1 MSRITETQLAERWG
15 VTTRTLQLWRKNGQG
30 PAFVRIGPK
39 SVFYREAD
47 IEAYEDA
54 CTVNRRPGFKS
65 TIRRAAGAL
74 DLLAQQSKSD
84 KARTTLSTLRDEL
97 RSLI

>member
-54 CTVNRRPGFKS
+54 CTVNRRPGFKA

-74 DLLAQQSKSD
+74 AVLAEQAKSE
-84 KARTTLSTLRDEL
+84 KARQTLTTLSADLRG
-97 RSLI
+97 LI